1 MSALAVYI
9 DGVWSPSA
17 KGGRGRDAGSEPV
30 KGRLAGQLSLA
41 GLYVDNKPPQP
52 EEPTKPPSGGEHP
65 DNTLPG
71 DLPHPAHPIVL
82 PPNPAPGTEVEIK
95 MKAVW
100 DPEEGWQTVLV
111 VVPGGDRPTVT
122 PSSGRR

>member
-30 KGRLAGQLSLA
+30 KGRLAGQLTLA

-52 EEPTKPPSGGEHP
+52 EEPPAGGGGGEHV

-71 DLPHPAHPIVL
+71 DLPHPAHPIEL

-95 MKAVW
+95 LKAVW
-100 DPEEGWQTVLV
+100 DQENGWQTVV
-111 VVPGGDRPTVT
+111 VIVPSGDRPTVT
-122 PSSGRR
+122 PSRK